1 MEGVFKLFLFSKLDY
16 VQLPKV
22 SGFSVLP
29 YTLMAQRM
37 SENKHKNLN
46 YFNSH
51 IFITGTIKTY
61 NIIIIGYI
69 K

>member
-16 VQLPKV
+16 VQLSKV

-37 SENKHKNLN
+37 SQDKHKTLS

-51 IFITGTIKTY
+51 IFITGTISTY